1 MYSQEE
7 AKPEAVYWYLHK
19 RVPLTPSDL
28 LSNFGLEIVYFWFN
42 VSKNL

>member
-19 RVPLTPSDL
+19 RVPLIPLTRFRILALKSYI
-28 LSNFGLEIVYFWFN
+28 FGLT
-42 VSKNL
+42 